1 MSIITK
7 WETKKQEETNKGITL
22 IALVITII
30 VLLILAGITIATLT
44 GENGILSKS
53 NVATQENQKVSAKEK
68 VQIAV
73 MGSVGTDGK
82 IEMDT
87 LNENLNQVEGID
99 KEKSQLPIKNLPE
112 IVVVDNYNVYI
123 EGNGMVTI
131 DGEKIEDH
139 ITLPSTEDTKPF
151 LLESSEI
158 ISKNLDTGLVIK
170 DKNQNEWVWIEVP
183 KSIYS
188 EGTTNTDYTAIETA
202 MQTYASDYRVSGWT
216 DTFYSTEQHGFANE
230 IEYNN
235 HKNNML
241 KSVFENGGFYIGR
254 YETGTNTPRI
264 SSSDSLTT
272 PVIQRDMYP
281 YNFVTCRQA
290 QTIATELA
298 TGGKTSSLMFG
309 IQWDLVM
316 KFIEEKG
323 VKTKEEVKINSK
335 EWGNYNDSTFEITRG
350 LYTTEPKTSDSWNR
364 VSETSQYTKVSLTKV
379 LLTTG
384 ATERNSVL
392 RIYDLAGNVNQ
403 WTLEKTATTTEPC
416 ADRGGAYDDNSTGYP
431 ASDRLRDTASST
443 NETIG
448 CRVVLW

>member
-82 IEMDT
+82 MEMDT

-158 ISKNLDTGLVIK
+158 ISKNLDTGIIIK
-170 DKNQNEWVWIEVP
+170 DKNGNEWVWVEVP
-183 KSIYS
+183 KSIYHES
-188 EGTTNTDYTAIETA
+188 ITSTDYTAIETA
-202 MQTYASDYRVSGWT
+202 MQTYASDYRYSGYT
-216 DTFYSTEQHGFANE
+216 DTFYSTAQHGFANST
-230 IEYNN
+230 EYDN
-235 HKNNML
+235 HKNSML

-254 YETGTNTPRI
+254 YETGSETPRF
-264 SSSDSLTT
+264 SASDSLTT
-272 PVIQRDMYP
+272 PIIQRDVYP
-281 YNFVTCRQA
+281 YNYVTCRQA
-290 QTIATELA
+290 QEKAVELA
-298 TGGKTSSLMFG
+298 TGGKTTSLIFG
-309 IQWDLVM
+309 IQWDLTL

-323 VKTKEEVKINSK
+323 AKTRAELNSNST
-335 EWGNYNDSTFEITRG
+335 EWGNYSNNTFEITRG
-350 LYTTEPKTSDSWNR
+350 LYITAPMT
-364 VSETSQYTKVSLTKV
+364 
-379 LLTTG
+379 
-384 ATERNSVL
+384 L
-392 RIYDLAGNVNQ
+392 RF
-403 WTLEKTATTTEPC
+403 LE
-416 ADRGGAYDDNSTGYP
+416 
-431 ASDRLRDTASST
+431 SSK
-443 NETIG
+443 
-448 CRVVLW
+448 